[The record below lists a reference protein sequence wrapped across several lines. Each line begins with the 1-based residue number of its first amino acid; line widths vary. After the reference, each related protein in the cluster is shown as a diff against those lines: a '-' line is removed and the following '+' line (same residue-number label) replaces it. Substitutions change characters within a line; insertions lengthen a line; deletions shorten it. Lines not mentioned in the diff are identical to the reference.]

1 MQTINI
7 HDILDYAVM
16 RYKSATFSSDKD
28 LLEVAL
34 NNIDWSLTKS
44 DMREDVVDNYIAKDP
59 YCWMVIPNFAEL
71 DENNVEEIAVDY
83 GDGMVVISPLIH

>member
-7 HDILDYAVM
+7 FDILNYTVNQ
-16 RYKSATFSSDKD
+16 YKSARFSNDKD
-28 LLEVAL
+28 LLEIAL
-34 NNIDWSLTKS
+34 NNIDWSITKP
-44 DMREDVVDNYIAKDP
+44 DMREDTVDNYIAKDP